1 MRAFLLCCLFLSN
14 TIPALSFAETIKILS
29 EDDFPPYSY
38 MEKGTLKGLSVD
50 IIRAAFKEQ
59 NIDVTFEG
67 VPYSRCLTK
76 TQNASEL
83 ACFNST
89 YDEKMTNVLIFP
101 KSPLVVISAVA
112 ITHRDNTLGPKVRQI
127 SDLHGQKVVLTTGY
141 SYGPFD
147 YDTKIDKHFANS
159 DANVLKI
166 VANKRATYGVINILA
181 YYYHAKQ
188 TDPKT
193 RDALK
198 ISGPIGSGG
207 LYVMFSKKHR
217 QGAKYAQE
225 FDEGMKKM
233 LTSGKYEKILDQ
245 WGDLLGMSPAELNEI
260 SAKNKDP
267 LR

>member
-1 MRAFLLCCLFLSN
+1 MRLIILSLFFCCAFSTL
-14 TIPALSFAETIKILS
+14 AFAETIKILS
-29 EDDFPPYSY
+29 EDDFAPYSFV
-38 MEKGTLKGLSVD
+38 EHGTLKGLSVD

-59 NIDVTFEG
+59 NIDVAFEG

-76 TQNASEL
+76 TQNASEV

-89 YDEKMTNVLIFP
+89 YDEKMTDVLIFP
-101 KSPLVVISAVA
+101 KFPLVVISAVA
-112 ITHRDNTLGPKVRQI
+112 ITHRDNSLGPKVRQV

-147 YDTKIDKHFANS
+147 YDKKINKHFANS
-159 DANVLKI
+159 DTNVLKI

-181 YYYHAKQ
+181 YYYHAKKADQ
-188 TDPKT
+188 KT

-198 ISGPIGSGG
+198 ISGPIGTGG

-217 QGAKYAQE
+217 LGSKYAHE
-225 FDEGMKKM
+225 FDEGMKK
-233 LTSGKYEKILDQ
+233 LLASGKYTKVLDQ